1 MLQKLKSDIRTYFSN
16 GPKVLFIAVLISMC
30 GIIGLFNAEK
40 SVNIVIDGQEISVMT
55 YRSNV
60 EDILKKN
67 SIVLGPKDIVK
78 PDLNS
83 KIKSGDTIR
92 IEKAVNVEL
101 EMDGKTKTILTNADS
116 VGELLE
122 EEGVVLGKEDKVS
135 PSKEEHIKNNL
146 KIAITRMNTKIEKKV
161 EPIEFATEIKK
172 DSSLKE
178 GHKKVVQEG
187 TAGEKEVNI
196 KVVYKNGKEISRE
209 VVEEKIV
216 KKPTTK
222 IIAMGTMKEV
232 KLSRGG
238 SVSYSK
244 KYRMRATAYTASYRD
259 TGKNPGD
266 RGFGLTA
273 SGTRVKR
280 VPEGYS
286 TVAVDPQIIPLGT
299 KLYVEGYGYAIAE
312 DTGSAIKGNKIDLY
326 FSSDAQVDRW
336 GARYVNVYVIK

>member
-299 KLYVEGYGYAIAE
+299 KLYVEEYGYAIAE
-312 DTGSAIKGNKIDLY
+312 DTGIAIKGNKIDLY

>member
-16 GPKVLFIAVLISMC
+16 GPKILFIAVLIFMC
-30 GIIGLFNAEK
+30 GMIGLFSAEK
-40 SVNIVIDGQEISVMT
+40 SINIVIDGQEINIKT

-60 EDILKKN
+60 ADVLKKN
-67 SIVLGPKDIVK
+67 NIVLGPKDIVQ

-92 IEKAVNVEL
+92 IKKAVNVKL
-101 EMDGKTKTILTNADS
+101 EMDGKTKTILTNADN

-122 EEGVVLGKEDKVS
+122 EEGIVLGKEDIVS
-135 PSKEEHIKNNL
+135 PSKEKHIKDNL
-146 KIAITRMNTKIEKKV
+146 KIAITRISTKIEKKV

-178 GHKKVVQEG
+178 GHRKVVQEG
-187 TAGEKEVNI
+187 TAGEKEINI
-196 KVVYKNGKEISRE
+196 KVVYKNGKEVLRE
-209 VVEEKIV
+209 VVEEKVV
-216 KKPTTK
+216 KKPVTRV
-222 IIAMGTMKEV
+222 IALGTMKELR
-232 KLSRGG
+232 LSRGD
-238 SVSYSK
+238 SVNYKK

-266 RGFGLTA
+266 KGFGLTA

-280 VPEGYS
+280 VPDGYS
-286 TVAVDPQIIPLGT
+286 TVAVDPRVIPLGT
-299 KLYVEGYGYAIAE
+299 KLYIEGYGYAIAE

-326 FSSDAQVDRW
+326 FNSDAQVDRW